1 MDGINASRANDLDVK
16 MGTAAAASP
25 NHQQGRPGHTEV
37 TRSVTFNVSN
47 GLITGCHFCR
57 QVNNTSRCGGCKVVS
72 YCSQEHQTTDRA
84 AHKASCNRIKKERI
98 RLEAQ
103 EVTLRAH
110 VGDIDTPPNV
120 FEEGGE
126 GFGRFWGFTGTRPY
140 MKGRY
145 SFIDALLQ
153 VNTTQAVE
161 TALEHCMD
169 MLRLNRSDN
178 QGIRTVI
185 PALYLRLGRDQECYN
200 FLKWWLVHGFSD
212 DYEWGDRRATL
223 EGQDAFE
230 PVIDFLKGFLPLE
243 HLTSLALLKI
253 RMLIDMR
260 AFHRR
265 SQEPEPRSPV
275 QCVSSIVAKDHAV
288 FEEGA
293 SNVMSDWLRKLVVNL
308 YVAVHCA
315 NQHFWPALLNPG
327 NNLTTQPD
335 GYMMGTKEEMQ
346 ITLHKCYNS
355 WVETPGAFAVVEE
368 MARDR
373 EVMNA
378 LQQFSEQ

>member
-1 MDGINASRANDLDVK
+1 
-16 MGTAAAASP
+16 
-25 NHQQGRPGHTEV
+25 
-37 TRSVTFNVSN
+37 
-47 GLITGCHFCR
+47 
-57 QVNNTSRCGGCKVVS
+57 
-72 YCSQEHQTTDRA
+72 
-84 AHKASCNRIKKERI
+84 
-98 RLEAQ
+98 
-103 EVTLRAH
+103 
-110 VGDIDTPPNV
+110 
-120 FEEGGE
+120 
-126 GFGRFWGFTGTRPY
+126 
-140 MKGRY
+140 
-145 SFIDALLQ
+145 
-153 VNTTQAVE
+153 
-161 TALEHCMD
+161 
-169 MLRLNRSDN
+169 
-178 QGIRTVI
+178 
-185 PALYLRLGRDQECYN
+185 
-200 FLKWWLVHGFSD
+200 
-212 DYEWGDRRATL
+212 
-223 EGQDAFE
+223 
-230 PVIDFLKGFLPLE
+230 
-243 HLTSLALLKI
+243 
-253 RMLIDMR
+253 MR